1 MKKLFIILIILILI
15 GCKGTAKTVIIEE
28 EAEAVIEE
36 EMEADEDLS
45 MFIPNP
51 AGDLPVTSFREVWG
65 YVVAG
70 QEASLK
76 RGYPIT
82 DVCYFGAEVD
92 MYGSLSKVPD
102 RKKLASFSGKVHLV
116 VVCSSSALTYFTLM
130 PGSPQR
136 SALIK
141 DLISET
147 EKFDGLNID
156 FENIPQRSAEAFLSF
171 LRELRAGLPANKMLT
186 IALYA
191 RVRKLTNDVY
201 DYETIKP
208 IVDRIF
214 IMGYDEH
221 WGGGPAGPVSTI
233 QWCRRVANYS
243 LSAIG
248 TEKLIMGIPLY
259 GRAWASQNHHRAL
272 IHTTTEHLKDTHKV
286 TDVKRDNG
294 TPFFDY
300 NANISVKVYYE
311 DEYSISARFVMYK
324 SMNINKI
331 GFWRLG
337 QETLRVW
344 DILRLE

>member
-1 MKKLFIILIILILI
+1 MKKAFFIIVIAIIIF
-15 GCKGTAKTVIIEE
+15 GCKGTAKSVSVE
-28 EAEAVIEE
+28 EAETENEE
-36 EMEADEDLS
+36 EIEVEEDLS

-65 YVVAG
+65 YVIAG
-70 QEASLK
+70 QEAALK

-92 MYGSLSKVPD
+92 MYGALSKVPD
-102 RKKLASFSGKVHLV
+102 RKKITTFTGRVHLA
-116 VVCSSSALTYFTLM
+116 VVCQSSALTYFTLM

-136 SALIK
+136 NALIK
-141 DLISET
+141 DLIRET

-156 FENIPQRSAEAFLSF
+156 FENIPPRSGEAFLSF

-191 RVRKLTNDVY
+191 RVRKISNDVY

-208 IVDRIF
+208 LVDRIF
-214 IMGYDEH
+214 IMAYDEH

-233 QWCRRVANYS
+233 QWCRRVANYA
-243 LSAIG
+243 LSVIG

-272 IHTTTEHLKDTHKV
+272 IHTTTERLKNTHNV
-286 TDVKRDNG
+286 TDVKRENG

-300 NANISVKVYYE
+300 DANVSVKVYYE

-344 DILRLE
+344 DILRIE